1 MSFSDQNAM
10 VVVKSKKSGRGE
22 LWRVCVFV
30 GGKRL
35 IRPGFRKEK
44 AAINLAAML
53 VQQMLAHGWKV
64 TWKVFDNNGVEKQ
77 INLAAL
83 GGRNGAPKEKT
94 ATVA

>member
-1 MSFSDQNAM
+1 MSFAGQNAM
-10 VVVKSKKSGRGE
+10 VVVKPQKSGRGE

-44 AAINLAAML
+44 PAINLGAMM

-64 TWKVFDNNGVEKQ
+64 NWKVYDGKGVEKF

-83 GGRNGAPKEKT
+83 GGRNGSPGEK
-94 ATVA
+94 